1 MRRRTFDMLVS
12 STGMV
17 LTIVLLVAGGLLFW
31 GYSFA
36 NSNVHDQLA
45 AQKIFFPPKGSEALA
60 PPEVGRYLNQYAG
73 QQLVNGAQAQAYA
86 NHFIAKP
93 QRRETGWA
101 GADLVQG
108 RDASRAAPQR
118 LRLLE
123 DRTDRTGGEHRLVRP
138 RRAHVGADDPGVLA
152 PAPRVFDPGAHGSQ
166 RRLGEDPRARLRAC
180 DHPPRQAPDP
190 PARPTGGPGRCGLC
204 AVSSRDGGPRS
215 ASLRDLQG
223 FGSSRVGADEVGDFR
238 AHPFF
243 GSEQQMRESCGG
255 SAGSALRRSPVPL
268 CGRGIGERT

>member
-86 NHFIAKP
+86 NHFIAVHLK
-93 QRRETGWA
+93 EAA
-101 GADLVQG
+101 GGKTYAQVAAWHCKTPTTPSW
-108 RDASRAAPQR
+108 RARSRPSS
-118 LRLLE
+118 
-123 DRTDRTGGEHRLVRP
+123 GVRP
-138 RRAHVGADDPGVLA
+138 SVGC
-152 PAPRVFDPGAHGSQ
+152 SST
-166 RRLGEDPRARLRAC
+166 
-180 DHPPRQAPDP
+180 
-190 PARPTGGPGRCGLC
+190 PTPSGR
-204 AVSSRDGGPRS
+204 SDRS
-215 ASLRDLQG
+215 
-223 FGSSRVGADEVGDFR
+223 
-238 AHPFF
+238 H
-243 GSEQQMRESCGG
+243 
-255 SAGSALRRSPVPL
+255 
-268 CGRGIGERT
+268 